1 MKTKGVWL
9 VSHPVYRRP
18 RREAS
23 DGESEKYRARARA
36 RATPAATRTRIPDI
50 RRAHA
55 RVHVIRSAVAT
66 SRDIGEYMPAAAD
79 LLLVVNLAN
88 HFWSP
93 RLNSGLSAG
102 KAGPYVAKARA
113 GRDPP

>member
-1 MKTKGVWL
+1 
-9 VSHPVYRRP
+9 
-18 RREAS
+18 
-23 DGESEKYRARARA
+23 
-36 RATPAATRTRIPDI
+36 
-50 RRAHA
+50 
-55 RVHVIRSAVAT
+55 VAT